1 MTPKHDKINWFIKKE
16 LLKDVT
22 KFSQLEKKFSR
33 LLTDK
38 EKGDALEVFAE
49 AWLALNPVTQ
59 AEEVWPFEQIPSK
72 LKREL
77 RLDTKKDMGVDGLVK
92 TGTGENHAYQVKF
105 RSGRPALTWRE
116 LSTFVGLADRTDRK
130 LVFTNCEKLPPLL
143 EKREDV
149 FSVRGSNLDELGPED
164 FERMLVWLKTG
175 RVKPEPK
182 RMPREDQLEA
192 MEKIEEAFKDK
203 REKRATAVMACGTG
217 KTVTALWTAERL
229 GYKKILVLVP
239 SLALMSQTL
248 HEWMK
253 ETSWKKVSYICV
265 CSDKTVDRGM
275 DNWEVRQSDL
285 PFPVGT
291 NSVAVEEFF
300 SKRTGGVKIVFST
313 YQSAQVVAEGL
324 NGRQFDL
331 GVFDEAHKTAGRQG
345 TKFAFALKDE
355 NIPIKKRLFLTATPR
370 HFNVLKKDKEG
381 EAEFVYSMNDKSVYG
396 RRVYELPFAEAAKKK
411 IICGYKVLISVVTSE
426 EVDEEIMKKGTVV
439 VGNEEVVAR
448 QVANQL
454 ALKRAVEKFPVKKAF
469 TFHSFV
475 KSAASFTSD
484 GPEGLKTHL
493 PEFETFHVSGA
504 MPVSDRE
511 SLLHEFKD
519 SKKSVMS
526 NARCLTEGVN
536 VPVVDMVAF
545 MSPKKSRVDI
555 VQATGR
561 AMRKAGRK
569 KKGYIL
575 IPLFLQKAKDESI
588 EEALERT
595 DFGEVWDVLQAMS
608 EQDEVLA
615 EIISQAVFE
624 KAKTKVKG
632 YDDRKF
638 KEKVEV
644 LGPSVSLERLE
655 RAVTAKC
662 IDRLGISW
670 DVRYGELVTYK
681 KEHGDCNVPDNL
693 PSNPKLAVWVSHQRV
708 FYKKGLLG
716 QHKIEKLENL
726 GFCWD
731 ILEAQWEV
739 MFQELLAY
747 KEKFGDCNVRQRES
761 EYAGLAAW
769 VSRQRQEYKKHK
781 LPPDKVKRLKALGIA
796 WDAREVYWATM
807 FGELLKFKAKYNHCN
822 VTQSYSD
829 NPQLAMWVK
838 TQRVSYRKRRLGKDT
853 VKRLEDAGFVWNP
866 DESQWEKMFQEL
878 VRFKEKHGHCNVP
891 LGSPNKTLFGSWISN
906 QRSDY
911 KKGNLNRN
919 KVQKL
924 SKLGFVW
931 NTSEAQWEEKY
942 QELVDYKQEH
952 GNCNVLSGYSENP
965 RLGLWVA
972 NQRHRKDKLDKSKI
986 RRLEKLGF
994 MWKPYESFWEEK
1006 FQELVGYKKKYGHC
1020 NVPDKCEKYPSLGVW
1035 VGSQRSAYKRGKL
1048 SDRKTRRLEE
1058 LGFEWRPDET
1068 YWEERYQEL
1077 VSYTQEH
1084 GTCFVPQ
1091 GYPGNPQLGA
1101 WVSGQRQRKD
1111 KLGQDKIKKL
1121 EELGFVWRA
1130 REDKWENKFQELTAF
1145 KKEHGHCNVPRS
1157 YSENPLLASWVAIQ
1171 RTANK
1176 KGNLNQD
1183 RIKRLEKMGFK
1194 WVPHEAQWE
1203 EKYQEL
1209 ADYKKKYGNCNAPFI
1224 CPENPPLGRWVS
1236 KQRTANNKGNGRLSQ
1251 DRIDRLSLLGFEWN
1265 PEEDRWETMFQ
1276 ELLEYK
1282 GRHGDCKVR
1291 ASGPEYP
1298 KLCMWL
1304 SNQRAFERRG
1314 KLRPNRKQRLDE
1326 LDLGW
1331 RR

>member
-1 MTPKHDKINWFIKKE
+1 MTPKHDKTNWFLKKE
-16 LLKDVT
+16 LLDGVR
-22 KFSQLEKKFSR
+22 KFSQLEKKISK

-77 RLDTKKDMGVDGLVK
+77 RLDKKDMGVDGLVK

-116 LSTFVGLADRTDRK
+116 LSTFVGLADKTDRK

-182 RMPREDQLEA
+182 RTPREDQLEA

-239 SLALMSQTL
+239 SLALLSQTL
-248 HEWMK
+248 QEWMK

-291 NSVAVEEFF
+291 DSEAVKEFF

-313 YQSAQVVAEGL
+313 YQSAHVVAEGMTAKS
-324 NGRQFDL
+324 GFDF
-331 GVFDEAHKTAGRQG
+331 GIFDEAHKTAGRQG
-345 TKFAFALKDE
+345 TKFAVALKDE
-355 NIPIKKRLFLTATPR
+355 NLPIKKRLFLTATPR
-370 HFNVLKKDKEG
+370 HYNVLKKDKEG
-381 EAEFVYSMNDKSVYG
+381 EAELVYSMDDEAVYG
-396 RRVYELPFAEAAKKK
+396 RLVYELPFAEAAKKK

-426 EVDEEIMKKGTVV
+426 EVDEELLSKG
-439 VGNEEVVAR
+439 EVLIKGDEIKAR

-475 KSAASFTSD
+475 KAAASFTSD

-536 VPVVDMVAF
+536 VPTVDAVAF
-545 MSPKKSRVDI
+545 MSPKKSKVDI
-555 VQATGR
+555 VQAVGR

-575 IPLFLQKAKDESI
+575 IPLFLQKVKDESI
-588 EEALERT
+588 EDALERT

-644 LGPSVSLERLE
+644 LGSVVSLERLE

-662 IDRLGISW
+662 IDKLGVSW
-670 DVRYGELVTYK
+670 DVRYGGLVAYKEEHGNCNVPQRYFENEQLGGWVGNQRAAYKKGNLNQEKIRKLSSLGFLWEPDEARWEEMYQELVNYAKKYGNCRVPVYGYSENQQLGMWVSQQRANYRVGRLNKDRVKKLDEISFAWDKYEAYWEEMYQELSYYK
-681 KEHGDCNVPDNL
+681 KQYGDCNVPDGYSQN
-693 PSNPKLAVWVSHQRV
+693 SKLAVWVGVQRQS
-708 FYKKGLLG
+708 YKKSKLS
-716 QHKIEKLENL
+716 KEKVRRLNEL
-726 GFCWD
+726 GFAWKIHD
-731 ILEAQWEV
+731 TYWEA
-739 MFQELLAY
+739 MYQELSAY
-747 KEKFGDCNVRQRES
+747 KQQYGDCKVPRDYS
-761 EYAGLAAW
+761 
-769 VSRQRQEYKKHK
+769 KKPK
-781 LPPDKVKRLKALGIA
+781 
-796 WDAREVYWATM
+796 
-807 FGELLKFKAKYNHCN
+807 
-822 VTQSYSD
+822 
-829 NPQLAMWVK
+829 LAMWVLG
-838 TQRVSYRKRRLGKDT
+838 QRQAYKAGKLDPQNI
-853 VKRLEDAGFVWNP
+853 KRLN
-866 DESQWEKMFQEL
+866 
-878 VRFKEKHGHCNVP
+878 
-891 LGSPNKTLFGSWISN
+891 
-906 QRSDY
+906 
-911 KKGNLNRN
+911 
-919 KVQKL
+919 
-924 SKLGFVW
+924 KLGF
-931 NTSEAQWEEKY
+931 
-942 QELVDYKQEH
+942 
-952 GNCNVLSGYSENP
+952 
-965 RLGLWVA
+965 
-972 NQRHRKDKLDKSKI
+972 I
-986 RRLEKLGF
+986 
-994 MWKPYESFWEEK
+994 WKPHE
-1006 FQELVGYKKKYGHC
+1006 
-1020 NVPDKCEKYPSLGVW
+1020 
-1035 VGSQRSAYKRGKL
+1035 A
-1048 SDRKTRRLEE
+1048 
-1058 LGFEWRPDET
+1058 
-1068 YWEERYQEL
+1068 YWEEMYKSL
-1077 VSYTQEH
+1077 ADY
-1084 GTCFVPQ
+1084 
-1091 GYPGNPQLGA
+1091 
-1101 WVSGQRQRKD
+1101 KM
-1111 KLGQDKIKKL
+1111 
-1121 EELGFVWRA
+1121 
-1130 REDKWENKFQELTAF
+1130 
-1145 KKEHGHCNVPRS
+1145 EHGHCNVPS
-1157 YSENPLLASWVAIQ
+1157 GYSENPKLGVWVGTQRSAYKKGKLDPDKVKRLNTMGFVWDALEVLWEERYQKLVDYKKTYGNCNVAHTGPECSGLGSWVSIQ
-1171 RTANK
+1171 RTVYKNGK
-1176 KGNLNQD
+1176 LQTD
-1183 RIKRLEKMGFK
+1183 RTAKLEKLGFV
-1194 WVPHEAQWE
+1194 WNLADSRWE
-1203 EKYQEL
+1203 ERFQEL
-1209 ADYKKKYGNCNAPFI
+1209 VEYKQKYGNCNVPAKYK
-1224 CPENPPLGRWVS
+1224 ENPSLGTWV
-1236 KQRTANNKGNGRLSQ
+1236 NNIRNRAYKRNILTKEQIGKLNE
-1251 DRIDRLSLLGFEWN
+1251 LGFVW
-1265 PEEDRWETMFQ
+1265 
-1276 ELLEYK
+1276 
-1282 GRHGDCKVR
+1282 
-1291 ASGPEYP
+1291 
-1298 KLCMWL
+1298 KLQK
-1304 SNQRAFERRG
+1304 S
-1314 KLRPNRKQRLDE
+1314 
-1326 LDLGW
+1326 
-1331 RR
+1331 